1 MFVRRSLIVLALA
14 LAVVRCTDQPTGL
27 QHSPVPQPLQQSTL
41 PQFLQWARD
50 VAPQFTAI
58 SGANQGN
65 GNHKGHQFRSPPI
78 SLDTYQVSFWAVRG
92 ESRSV
97 QINYASAIDSLSHP
111 FMQLTVTDPTF
122 VPGSGDLAEGDSVLV
137 TVVIDTTKIGL
148 TLLPTGL
155 QFGERAQLRIWYGGA
170 MGDLNGD
177 GVVDSVD
184 AGIENQLLG
193 LAYRE
198 SPNDAWARVP
208 AEQSLTDQSFTSAL
222 PHFCDFAISLDAL
235 LDWTVSW

>member
-1 MFVRRSLIVLALA
+1 MLVRRSLTVLALT

-27 QHSPVPQPLQQSTL
+27 QHSPVSQPLQQSSM
-41 PQFLQWARD
+41 PQFLQWAPN
-50 VAPQFTAI
+50 VAPHFTAI
-58 SGANQGN
+58 SGVPHGN
-65 GNHKGHQFRSPPI
+65 GHGRTANSPPL
-78 SLDTYQVSFWAVRG
+78 SLDSYAVSFWAVRG

-97 QINYASAIDSLSHP
+97 QINYSSAIDSLSHP

-122 VPGSGDLAEGDSVLV
+122 VPGQGDLAVGDSVLI

-148 TLLPTGL
+148 TLQPTGL

-177 GVVDSVD
+177 GVVDSLD
-184 AGIENQLLG
+184 ATVENQLLG

-198 SPNDAWARVP
+198 SESDPWARVP
-208 AEQSLTDQSFTSAL
+208 AVQSPSDQSFTSAL

>member
-1 MFVRRSLIVLALA
+1 MFVRRSLIVLALT
-14 LAVVRCTDQPTGL
+14 LAVVRCTDQPTAL
-27 QHSPVPQPLQQSTL
+27 QRSPHVPQ
-41 PQFLQWARD
+41 FVRWAAN

-58 SGANQGN
+58 SPQSNQHGRP
-65 GNHKGHQFRSPPI
+65 GFRTPPL
-78 SLDTYQVSFWAVRG
+78 SLDTYSVSFWAVRG

-97 QINYASAIDSLSHP
+97 QINYSSAIDTLTHP

-122 VPGSGDLAEGDSVLV
+122 APGQGDIAVGDSVLV
-137 TVVIDTTKIGL
+137 TVNIDTTKIGL
-148 TLLPTGL
+148 TLEPTGL

-170 MGDLNGD
+170 LGDLNGD

-184 AGIENQLLG
+184 AVIESQVLG

-198 SPNDAWARVP
+198 TSNDAWARVP
-208 AEQSLTDQSFTSAL
+208 ASQSLDDHSFISAL
-222 PHFCDFAISLDAL
+222 PHFCEFAIELDAL